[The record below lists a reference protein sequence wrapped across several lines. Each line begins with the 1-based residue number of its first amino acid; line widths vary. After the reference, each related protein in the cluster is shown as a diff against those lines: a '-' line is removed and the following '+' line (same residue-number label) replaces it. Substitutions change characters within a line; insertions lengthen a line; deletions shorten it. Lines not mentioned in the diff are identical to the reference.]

1 MQPVPNT
8 WPRARTFPIS
18 PLFSPFLPH
27 LSNDVQVFPTH
38 TWATLT
44 GDVCPGAFWG
54 AGAERCP
61 QTWGYPCGTHP
72 APAARPGAGVAGP
85 DPATLPTN
93 ISHIRLPSSF
103 APPRGPAPVQGRGCL
118 RTSVA
123 FFSACSSFSWASL
136 TDSEYFSTS
145 SSVPFSFFC
154 RPCCS
159 SSSCGR
165 DGLWGVRGG
174 LARGWQPQGTYPSGH
189 GHPHP
194 IGIVQLILGPHVLR
208 EPQVLGVG
216 GPLSPE
222 RAMGSQCGNTRKVPT
237 SCG

>member
-1 MQPVPNT
+1 MALNKTLPGLSLPRVQGGTLEVPPTHPKHPMQPALGI
-8 WPRARTFPIS
+8 WPQARTFPIS
-18 PLFSPFLPH
+18 PLFSTFLTH

-38 TWATLT
+38 IRATHA
-44 GDVCPGAFWG
+44 GAACPGAFRG

-61 QTWGYPCGTHP
+61 HTWRYPRGTCP
-72 APAARPGAGVAGP
+72 APAARLGAGVAGP
-85 DPATLPTN
+85 DPATLPTYA
-93 ISHIRLPSSF
+93 LPYK
-103 APPRGPAPVQGRGCL
+103 APLFLRPPQGPAPAQGRGCL

-165 DGLWGVRGG
+165 DGLRGVRGG
-174 LARGWQPQGTYPSGH
+174 LAQGWQPQGHPPIRGRSPSSH
-189 GHPHP
+189 
-194 IGIVQLILGPHVLR
+194 
-208 EPQVLGVG
+208 
-216 GPLSPE
+216 
-222 RAMGSQCGNTRKVPT
+222 
-237 SCG
+237 